1 MCVCMCVCVFVRA
14 HVCACVHLCVC
25 VCEMSCD
32 AHMHTS
38 LPLVRRNK
46 RMVIPIVTM
55 KRVDDAERLVDHL
68 PEGELGARVVVM
80 TTNESYQKV
89 P

>member
-1 MCVCMCVCVFVRA
+1 
-14 HVCACVHLCVC
+14 
-25 VCEMSCD
+25 
-32 AHMHTS
+32 MHTS

-55 KRVDDAERLVDHL
+55 ERVDDAERLVDHL
-68 PEGELGARVVVM
+68 PEGELGACVVVM